1 MLFPVFCFGRFFLL
15 LLDLY
20 IDGGDNERLRIRVHV
35 KEDIRRPL
43 ELVETVID
51 VVRLRVV
58 SEY

>member
-1 MLFPVFCFGRFFLL
+1 MLFPVFCFGHFFLL

-20 IDGGDNERLRIRVHV
+20 IDSGDNERLRIRVHV

>member
-1 MLFPVFCFGRFFLL
+1 MFCFGRFFLL

-20 IDGGDNERLRIRVHV
+20 IDSGDNERLHIRVHV

>member
-1 MLFPVFCFGRFFLL
+1 MLFPVFCFGSFFLL

-20 IDGGDNERLRIRVHV
+20 IDSGNNERLHIRVHI
-35 KEDIRRPL
+35 KEDIRQPL
-43 ELVETVID
+43 KLVETVID